1 MDRCQVISTEETVSN
16 TQQLKQI
23 LQMNSFDFYSP
34 CAEKM
39 ETILSSGR
47 IAYFFVV
54 FYIKNIHR
62 GTCIIYFFNI
72 GYIWHLFIFVSN
84 ATDSLGSAFFAAC
97 LYINGFFQT
106 RKKWCVFFIVCSY
119 KYKKALLPNKYHNW
133 YYLQCGS
140 LLLSFLLFLNKSL
153 LQCLSNVC
161 FKTLFSKVRL
171 FTSRLQYDLFF

>member
-39 ETILSSGR
+39 ETILSSDR

-62 GTCIIYFFNI
+62 GTCIIYLFNA
-72 GYIWHLFIFVSN
+72 GYICHRFIFVSN
-84 ATDSLGSAFFAAC
+84 ATDSLGNTILAAC
-97 LYINGFFQT
+97 FYI
-106 RKKWCVFFIVCSY
+106 
-119 KYKKALLPNKYHNW
+119 H
-133 YYLQCGS
+133 
-140 LLLSFLLFLNKSL
+140 
-153 LQCLSNVC
+153 
-161 FKTLFSKVRL
+161 
-171 FTSRLQYDLFF
+171 